1 MHCLWLSWKDPR
13 RGHGGEFI
21 YSSHLIHAFAGSGT
35 EVEVLCLPD
44 QGSEAAVETSN
55 GISWR
60 FVPANPPGSW
70 RSLLSPLP
78 NVAHRTR
85 SRAFA
90 DALRAQLDRGHWDCV
105 VLDSLSAGWALPML
119 VSDRESRPGRKPRII
134 YIAHNHEESLRKEF
148 ALAYQGNGARKLAL
162 LADASKAGALERRIV
177 DAADLV
183 TAITDDDRARF
194 AERRGGRPVI
204 VLSPGY
210 DGRRVCER
218 RITPGT
224 PRRAVVVGSFHW
236 LAKQLNLEGF
246 VTVADPMFAARGAEL
261 HVVGS
266 GAPEL
271 FARLRQRT
279 VATTVV
285 GQVDSIWPHLD
296 GARIAIVPEE
306 VGGGF
311 KLKILDYV
319 FNRLP
324 VAAFRDS
331 VAGMPLRA
339 PDSMLTFASFH
350 ELATGVVKAMDDL
363 DLLNRLQERA
373 YAACAHRFDWPTRG
387 SDLHNAVSAL

>member
-13 RGHGGEFI
+13 SGHGGEFI
-21 YSSHLIHAFAGSGT
+21 YSSNMIHAFAGAGAD
-35 EVEVLCLPD
+35 VEVLCLPN
-44 QGSEAAVETSN
+44 GRTEGAVEEAN
-55 GISWR
+55 GVTWR
-60 FVPANPPGSW
+60 FVPASPPGPW
-70 RSLLSPLP
+70 RSVLSPLP

-85 SRAFA
+85 GRPFA

-119 VSDRESRPGRKPRII
+119 IADRESRVGRKPRIV
-134 YIAHNHEESLRKEF
+134 YLAHNHEESLRRQF
-148 ALAYQGNGARKLAL
+148 ALSYSGNRLRKLAL

-177 DAADLV
+177 EAADLV
-183 TAITDDDRARF
+183 TAITGEDHDRF
-194 AERRGGRPVI
+194 VEQRGGRPVI
-204 VLSPGY
+204 VLPPGY
-210 DGRRVCER
+210 DGRRVYER

-224 PRRAVVVGSFHW
+224 PRRAVVVGTFHW
-236 LAKQLNLEGF
+236 LAKQMNLEGF
-246 VTVADPMFAARGAEL
+246 LTVADPMFAARGAEL

-266 GAPEL
+266 GAPDL
-271 FARLRQRT
+271 FQRLRART

-285 GQVDSIWPHLD
+285 GKVDSIWPHLD
-296 GARIAIVPEE
+296 DARIAIVPEE

-331 VAGMPLRA
+331 VAGMPLTS
-339 PDSMLTFASFH
+339 PDSMLTFGSFH
-350 ELATGVVKAMDDL
+350 DLAAGVLKAIDDL
-363 DLLNRLQERA
+363 NLLNRLQERA
-373 YAACAHRFDWPTRG
+373 YAACAHRFEWPTRG